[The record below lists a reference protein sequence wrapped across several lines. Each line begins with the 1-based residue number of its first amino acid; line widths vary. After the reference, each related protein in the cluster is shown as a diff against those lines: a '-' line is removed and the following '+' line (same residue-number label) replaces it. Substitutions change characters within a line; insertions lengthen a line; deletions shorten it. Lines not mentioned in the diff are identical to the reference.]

1 MWQVVGAKAIKLV
14 DRTKRDNA
22 KVANVQV
29 TNVSPQAI
37 EIRILVN
44 SDSTC
49 MRRSARTVDRIFAA
63 GTPQGLTAITQR
75 RHWDCKA
82 KTRMMRRRD

>member
-1 MWQVVGAKAIKLV
+1 MGQVVGAKAIKLV

-44 SDSTC
+44 SDSTSATANVC
-49 MRRSARTVDRIFAA
+49 ADLRELLIAFLRQEHPKALPRSRSEDTGI
-63 GTPQGLTAITQR
+63 
-75 RHWDCKA
+75 A
-82 KTRMMRRRD
+82 KRKPE